1 MLEDVKQSNA
11 QNAIVMCLGQVGLLL
26 ADEKKLI
33 RSTDFVKQ
41 QFQANKTIIGAQESA
56 FAVFPYCLFLVSGFA
71 VDYRITRQGKRE
83 IVAFHTPGSF
93 CDLTSAYL
101 GRSSFTTAA
110 TSAATVVFIPKDL
123 LTDWGKQHGGL
134 GQLLSR
140 VALIQ
145 AATSREWIVNVGHR
159 GAYQRT
165 AHLLCELATRI
176 HAVEPMPGPDCQF
189 PFTELDLADA
199 LGLTAV
205 HLNRALQ
212 WLRNDGLIRLA
223 NGYLAIPNWPDLRNA
238 AGFDPGY
245 LHLARP
251 NRSDSV
257 GA

>member
-1 MLEDVKQSNA
+1 MVEEIKHRNA
-11 QNAIVMCLGQVGLLL
+11 QDTIITCLEQVGLLL
-26 ADEKKLI
+26 ADEKQLV
-33 RSTDFVKQ
+33 RNANFAKQ
-41 QFQANKTIIGAQESA
+41 QFQADKIIISSQANA
-56 FAVFPYCLFLVSGFA
+56 FEISPYCLFLISGFA
-71 VDYRITRQGKRE
+71 VDYRMTRQGKRE

-110 TSAATVVFIPKDL
+110 TSAATVAFIPKDL
-123 LTDWGKQHGGL
+123 LTDWGKQHSGL

-145 AATSREWIVNVGHR
+145 AATSREWIVNLGHR

-176 HAVEPMPGPDCQF
+176 HAVEPLPGPDCQF

-223 NGYLAIPNWPDLRNA
+223 NGCLAIPSWPDLRRA

-251 NRSDSV
+251 SRSDSV

>member
-1 MLEDVKQSNA
+1 MA
-11 QNAIVMCLGQVGLLL
+11 CQVEAG
-26 ADEKKLI
+26 
-33 RSTDFVKQ
+33 R
-41 QFQANKTIIGAQESA
+41 
-56 FAVFPYCLFLVSGFA
+56 AVFHRDEGAFDSSSHCAFLVSGFA
-71 VDYRITRQGKRE
+71 YDYRVASNGKRE
-83 IVAFHTPGSF
+83 VVAFHVPGSF
-93 CDLTSAYL
+93 CNLASAYL
-101 GRSSFTTAA
+101 GPSSFTTATA
-110 TSAATVVFIPKDL
+110 TAATVAFVPSHL
-123 LTDWGKQHGGL
+123 LTRWGKQHDGL

-140 VALIQ
+140 LALVE
-145 AATSREWIVNVGHR
+145 AATSREWIVNLGHR

-176 HAVEPMPGPDCQF
+176 HAVEPLPGPDCQL

-223 NGYLAIPNWPDLRNA
+223 NGCLAIPSWPDLRRA

-251 NRSDSV
+251 SRSDSV